1 MQKIHYIQV
10 MPIIFL
16 IIMAI
21 WHLYSWNFYSGFG
34 DMALQ
39 ASVLAIVF
47 AMPLLSIFFR
57 NGDGELA
64 KYLENMVEPI
74 RPHLIGASCFL
85 LGGLHFI
92 GLVRLEPVFY
102 QMGYIILILAYF
114 ETASMANRFI
124 TSYSGDSA
132 TVTTGTLEKLVVKQ
146 LGVLAMVFALSIVL
160 LYLALMVVVGF
171 TASWS
176 VALMA
181 AVMILALAFMT
192 MIKQL

>member
-1 MQKIHYIQV
+1 MKIHYIQV

-16 IIMAI
+16 IILAV
-21 WHLYSWNFYSGFG
+21 WHIYSWNFYSGVG
-34 DMALQ
+34 DLALQ
-39 ASVLAIVF
+39 AGVLAVVF
-47 AMPLLSIFFR
+47 AMPLLSMFFR
-57 NGDGELA
+57 NIEGELA
-64 KYLENMVEPI
+64 KYLQNMVEPI
-74 RPHLIGASCFL
+74 RPHLIGASCFIM
-85 LGGLHFI
+85 GGLHFI

-114 ETASMANRFI
+114 ETASMANGFI

-132 TVTTGTLEKLVVKQ
+132 AVTTGTLNRLAVKQ
-146 LGVLAMVFALSIVL
+146 LGVLGMVFALSMVL

-171 TASWS
+171 TAAWS

-192 MIKQL
+192 MIRKI

>member
-1 MQKIHYIQV
+1 MKIHYIQV
-10 MPIIFL
+10 MPITIL
-16 IIMAI
+16 IVLAV
-21 WHLYSWNFYSGFG
+21 WHIYSWKSYSGVG
-34 DMALQ
+34 DVALQ
-39 ASVLAIVF
+39 AGVLAIVF
-47 AMPLLSIFFR
+47 AMPLLSMFFR
-57 NGDGELA
+57 YRNGELG
-64 KYLENMVEPI
+64 KYLEKMIEPI

-102 QMGYIILILAYF
+102 QMGYLILILAYF
-114 ETASMANRFI
+114 ETASMANGFI

-132 TVTTGTLEKLVVKQ
+132 AVTTGTLKRLAVKQ

-160 LYLALMVVVGF
+160 LYLGLMVVVGF
-171 TASWS
+171 KTSWS

-192 MIKQL
+192 MIRRI